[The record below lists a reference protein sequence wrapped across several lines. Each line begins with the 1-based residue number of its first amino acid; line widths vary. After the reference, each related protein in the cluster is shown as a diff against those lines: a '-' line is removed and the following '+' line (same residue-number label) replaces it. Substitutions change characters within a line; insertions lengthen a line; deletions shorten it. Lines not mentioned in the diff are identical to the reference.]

1 MVAVVNNI
9 NKFLNL
15 YNLYYFF
22 VICID
27 RKNKTNPAVG
37 DIVKVFSPFHQEMY
51 RALIEGVKG
60 NFYQVFYM
68 DFGNLEQVQ
77 SRDIFELSD
86 DLKKEVSF
94 NNN

>member
-1 MVAVVNNI
+1 
-9 NKFLNL
+9 
-15 YNLYYFF
+15 
-22 VICID
+22 
-27 RKNKTNPAVG
+27 
-37 DIVKVFSPFHQEMY
+37 MY